1 MKKSAAFTISLNQV
15 PAEGRDYVFPID
27 PLWVGEQLADCEIHS
42 PSEGG
47 TVSLTISPLGE
58 DYYIKG
64 RITLTFTMTC
74 VRCLREAAISLDVPL
89 SVVMVKEGSSS
100 LLPRGK
106 RADTGVRRFT
116 GDEIVLDDE
125 VRESIALEL
134 PMNPACP
141 QGCSIDD
148 LYKDE

>member
-1 MKKSAAFTISLNQV
+1 VKKGAVFSINVNHV
-15 PAEGRDYVFPID
+15 PIEGKQYVFPIN
-27 PLWVGEQLADCEIHS
+27 PLWAMEQLSDCEIHS

-58 DYYIKG
+58 EYYIKG
-64 RITLTFTMTC
+64 RIALKFTMTC
-74 VRCLREAAISLDVPL
+74 VRCLREAVMTLNVPL

-106 RADTGVRRFT
+106 RADTGVRRFA
-116 GDEIVLDDE
+116 GEEIVLDE
-125 VRESIALEL
+125 EIRESILLEL

-141 QGCSIDD
+141 QGCSVED
-148 LYKDE
+148 LYKD